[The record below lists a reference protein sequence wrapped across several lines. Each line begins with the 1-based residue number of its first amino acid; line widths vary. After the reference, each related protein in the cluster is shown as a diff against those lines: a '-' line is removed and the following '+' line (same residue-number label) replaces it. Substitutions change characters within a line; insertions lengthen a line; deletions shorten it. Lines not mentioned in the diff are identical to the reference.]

1 MESLVKSTTNFG
13 LLFFECSFQNNFM
26 YLQKEEPFQLFQNV
40 ILEFLR
46 VTDPGIKDLNMN
58 LDGILIIQENNN
70 YTLK

>member
-1 MESLVKSTTNFG
+1 
-13 LLFFECSFQNNFM
+13 M